1 MGTEERWL
9 NAFVQNWAAVAQLSQ
24 ERIPSAAGD
33 GWVQPNREDPT
44 PYQVLSME
52 NMKKFRALRCLETK
66 TSDYEAR
73 GEGGIGPAEPAHSR
87 NKVEDVGQIFW
98 IN

>member
-1 MGTEERWL
+1 
-9 NAFVQNWAAVAQLSQ
+9 
-24 ERIPSAAGD
+24 
-33 GWVQPNREDPT
+33 
-44 PYQVLSME
+44 ME